1 MKICI
6 LALLLLLIVLPSMV
20 TVAQDNPARIVVAAD
35 GSGDYTTVSD
45 ALRKV
50 RGDMD
55 DPVTVY
61 IKNGIYREKILLNA
75 TLHNVTIEGESAD
88 GTVISWGDYASLR
101 NMGTSG
107 SYTFKVEG
115 NNITFRNLTIE
126 NSAGNV
132 GQAVAMHTIGDRI
145 RFINCRFLG
154 NQDTLYTGGRA
165 SRLYFED
172 CYVEGTI
179 DFIFG
184 SATALFNRCHI
195 HGKIDSYITAA
206 STAKENPVG
215 YVFYRCKV
223 TTAPGVTSLY
233 LGRPWRPNASTF
245 FIECE
250 LPRGI
255 NPAGWHNW
263 GNTANESTA
272 RYGEYGCTGDGA
284 VEDGRVAWRTSL
296 TADQVGLLTDPT
308 HIFTRSL
315 DWNPASK

>member
-1 MKICI
+1 MKIRI

-20 TVAQDNPARIVVAAD
+20 TVAQDNPARIVVATD
-35 GSGDYTTVSD
+35 GSGDYTAVSD

-75 TLHNVTIEGESAD
+75 TLHNVTIEGESAE

-184 SATALFNRCHI
+184 SATALFN
-195 HGKIDSYITAA
+195 
-206 STAKENPVG
+206 
-215 YVFYRCKV
+215 
-223 TTAPGVTSLY
+223 
-233 LGRPWRPNASTF
+233 
-245 FIECE
+245 
-250 LPRGI
+250 
-255 NPAGWHNW
+255 
-263 GNTANESTA
+263 
-272 RYGEYGCTGDGA
+272 
-284 VEDGRVAWRTSL
+284 
-296 TADQVGLLTDPT
+296 TD
-308 HIFTRSL
+308 
-315 DWNPASK
+315 